1 MGQATTDTPGRETG
15 TPAESFP
22 GFYRRH
28 SGDLYVYFAR
38 RVIDV
43 EVARDLTAETFAQA
57 FEHRHRRHGR
67 RDPDAI
73 AWLYGIAR
81 HQLSRYWRRG
91 RAERRAIRR
100 LGIQLGD
107 IADDDLDRAVALAD
121 LDALRG
127 AVASALER
135 LSEKERSA
143 VSLRVV
149 EGLPYSAGIASSD
162 RTWLLSTA
170 RNGPHTCLALKI
182 ESASRLLG
190 TSEICGGIELG
201 RLNAGTARSGTSRPL
216 LYGTLP
222 EDVDRV
228 RLVDVDGT
236 ETSARAI
243 DGPGLAGRFFVV
255 ELPTADPRGVRV
267 ELLRAAG
274 ELARSPI
281 PLLQLLTTSTAP
293 ARPGSAD

>member
-22 GFYRRH
+22 DFYRRH
-28 SGDLYVYFAR
+28 SGALFVFFAR

-91 RAERRAIRR
+91 RAERKAIRR

-143 VSLRVV
+143 VALRVV
-149 EGLPYSAGIASSD
+149 KGLSY
-162 RTWLLSTA
+162 
-170 RNGPHTCLALKI
+170 
-182 ESASRLLG
+182 
-190 TSEICGGIELG
+190 
-201 RLNAGTARSGTSRPL
+201 
-216 LYGTLP
+216 P
-222 EDVDRV
+222 EV
-228 RLVDVDGT
+228 
-236 ETSARAI
+236 ARA
-243 DGPGLAGRFFVV
+243 L
-255 ELPTADPRGVRV
+255 GVREPAARTRV
-267 ELLRAAG
+267 ARGLRH
-274 ELARSPI
+274 LAHHLDSE
-281 PLLQLLTTSTAP
+281 
-293 ARPGSAD
+293 GADVQPSS